1 MGYRTDTRI
10 MDIVKDRFIHK
21 VLTEEAGKLESAQ
34 TAQIRLK
41 TTERTG
47 RLLRDRSYRKYG
59 SDGTFSAK
67 LEFTF
72 PIEER
77 FLDIRRLGRSEK
89 VHRRNIHNRPFM
101 RTYNRIADRLMTGFT
116 DAVQQQL
123 REEIEAIRKRFTL
136 AEG

>member
-1 MGYRTDTRI
+1 

-21 VLTEEAGKLESAQ
+21 VLTEEAGKLESSQ

-41 TTERTG
+41 TRERTG

-59 SDGTFSAK
+59 SDGSFSAK

-77 FLDIRRLGRSEK
+77 FLDLRHLGNSGK
-89 VHRRNIHNRPFM
+89 THHRNIHNRPFM

-116 DAVQQQL
+116 DEVQQQL
-123 REEIEAIRKRFTL
+123 MNEISAIRTRFM
-136 AEG
+136 A